1 MTKPFM
7 GVSASGCHHNMSLWT
22 GGEDH
27 FVRTGNDPDNLPGMR
42 ENYMYV
48 RGGENTFMPDDDD
61 PQVPG
66 KEGLKAIGGVVQHLQ
81 ALTAVG
87 CSTVNSYRRLWD
99 TGFWAPVFADWGF
112 QNRTTG
118 LRVSAPGRFEY
129 RSVDSMVNPYLMGTT
144 LLAAMDDG
152 IDNKLDPG
160 EPEERNIYEAIKE
173 GKDVKKLPMSLGEAL
188 AHLENDEVV
197 RRGMPGEMYRLY
209 HEYKHDEYARFM
221 STVTDWDNETYM
233 ECLP

>member
-1 MTKPFM
+1 
-7 GVSASGCHHNMSLWT
+7 
-22 GGEDH
+22 
-27 FVRTGNDPDNLPGMR
+27 
-42 ENYMYV
+42 
-48 RGGENTFMPDDDD
+48 
-61 PQVPG
+61 
-66 KEGLKAIGGVVQHLQ
+66 
-81 ALTAVG
+81 
-87 CSTVNSYRRLWD
+87 
-99 TGFWAPVFADWGF
+99 
-112 QNRTTG
+112 
-118 LRVSAPGRFEY
+118 
-129 RSVDSMVNPYLMGTT
+129 MVNPYLMGTT

-188 AHLENDEVV
+188 AYLESSEVV